1 MQNKQGNLKDTKHD
15 DDFYEKSLL
24 FLFFFMKEFHDLL
37 ARKDL
42 SESDGGGVVLSA
54 V

>member
-15 DDFYEKSLL
+15 FYEKSF

>member
-1 MQNKQGNLKDTKHD
+1 MQNKQGNLKDAEH
-15 DDFYEKSLL
+15 DDFYEKS
-24 FLFFFMKEFHDLL
+24 FLFVFFMKEFHDLL